1 MFDTIM
7 EYFKNILIKYKYL
20 VIILLLINIYFYIKN
35 IILYIK

>member
-20 VIILLLINIYFYIKN
+20 VIILLLINIYFFIKN